1 MRKKIFI
8 LSLSFLSA
16 LSLSAQVDYSV
27 ISVDEEAFTEFTQI
41 TTENDYVWMP
51 KVTRSAKNVNWLTN
65 RVIDISVDGKKLAFL
80 SEHNNTTNI
89 FIKEIDKQGI
99 SVQRTN
105 RNAIIDFSYSPDGQ
119 YICFSEKVGN
129 SNQIFQTSST
139 TGYVCRQI
147 TNNNKDYS
155 PIYSPNMDQ
164 LFFTRE
170 ESRGVCIW
178 SFNINNNYLANYTN
192 GMNPFIAPDSTIIF
206 SRMNSEGRGE
216 IWKLDYQTGI
226 EECILTDLERSFT
239 SPSLSPDGRWIL
251 MTGSNALINGRKKYY
266 NTDIF
271 VCSLDGT
278 DLRQLTYHAAD
289 DLSPVWSKG
298 GEFIYF
304 ISQRGSIH
312 ATANVWRM
320 SFGY

>member
-1 MRKKIFI
+1 
-8 LSLSFLSA
+8 
-16 LSLSAQVDYSV
+16 
-27 ISVDEEAFTEFTQI
+27 
-41 TTENDYVWMP
+41 
-51 KVTRSAKNVNWLTN
+51 
-65 RVIDISVDGKKLAFL
+65 
-80 SEHNNTTNI
+80 
-89 FIKEIDKQGI
+89 
-99 SVQRTN
+99 
-105 RNAIIDFSYSPDGQ
+105 
-119 YICFSEKVGN
+119 
-129 SNQIFQTSST
+129 
-139 TGYVCRQI
+139 
-147 TNNNKDYS
+147 
-155 PIYSPNMDQ
+155 MDQ

-239 SPSLSPDGRWIL
+239 TPSLSPDGRWIL

-289 DLSPVWSKG
+289 DLSPVWSKD

-304 ISQRGSIH
+304 ISQRGSIQ

>member
-27 ISVDEEAFTEFTQI
+27 ISVNEEAFTEFTQI

-51 KVTRSAKNVNWLTN
+51 KVTRTAKNVNWLTN

-89 FIKEIDKQGI
+89 FIKDIDKQGI

-119 YICFSEKVGN
+119 YICFAEKVGS

-239 SPSLSPDGRWIL
+239 TPSLSPDGRWIL
-251 MTGSNALINGRKKYY
+251 MTGSNALIN
-266 NTDIF
+266 
-271 VCSLDGT
+271 
-278 DLRQLTYHAAD
+278 
-289 DLSPVWSKG
+289 
-298 GEFIYF
+298 
-304 ISQRGSIH
+304 
-312 ATANVWRM
+312 
-320 SFGY
+320 